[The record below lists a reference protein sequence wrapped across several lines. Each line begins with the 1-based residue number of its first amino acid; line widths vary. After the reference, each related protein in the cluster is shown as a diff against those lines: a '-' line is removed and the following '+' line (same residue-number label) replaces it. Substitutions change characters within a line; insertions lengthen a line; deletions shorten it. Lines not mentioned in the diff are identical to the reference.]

1 MARIAAH
8 HRKANIHYLSTHMV
22 HQATKPEYN
31 CLKQGERATNV
42 HLRLREITSE
52 NSTTRRRGNSTQI
65 LLLHTADA
73 ETGKKTPPLTA
84 LGKEAGFQFDWV
96 ICLRRP
102 SSVFCVH

>member
-1 MARIAAH
+1 MQGRARGLHPPDPDQQAGGKSVCRVTRLPPYNGA
-8 HRKANIHYLSTHMV
+8 KCSTSSQSKHPPSLYP
-22 HQATKPEYN
+22 HA
-31 CLKQGERATNV
+31 LK
-42 HLRLREITSE
+42 H
-52 NSTTRRRGNSTQI
+52 STQI
-65 LLLHTADA
+65 LLLHTADV

>member
-1 MARIAAH
+1 MFEVSLARSVYYCNLCVELQGYLHTMARIAAH

-52 NSTTRRRGNSTQI
+52 NSTTRRR
-65 LLLHTADA
+65 
-73 ETGKKTPPLTA
+73 
-84 LGKEAGFQFDWV
+84 
-96 ICLRRP
+96 
-102 SSVFCVH
+102 